1 MYPFE
6 MERKKLKNILL
17 QYYIDSASNHI
28 LRGIRKPSYENMLSM
43 YKEHQIP
50 FTAWEDIKSY
60 ISNDTKQDSK
70 KPTTA
75 PQERVPA

>member
-1 MYPFE
+1 
-6 MERKKLKNILL
+6 MERKQLKNILL

-50 FTAWEDIKSY
+50 FTAWENIKSY
-60 ISNDTKQDSK
+60 ISNDTKQDSSKSTTPHLK
-70 KPTTA
+70 KVSA
-75 PQERVPA
+75 